1 MTIRHSDQLHG
12 LPRNL
17 PLYLWSDLSQL
28 STLRGL
34 YAAYSAYCHFVY
46 VYVQKYGSFL
56 WNSGVQSGNYSFLW
70 FIKGISISRSLGKY
84 LEQKPLWTPD
94 LSSGDW
100 MACGACTTFS
110 SSPSASKVLHLVL
123 LKASILKS
131 SHKWDPALRLPNWI
145 AALLKCFVLL
155 HGERLEVLDTITT
168 DYIFTQAPANK
179 SKFKPVVR
187 YQQYTNSTGPT
198 SDHLRSGLQL
208 IFMFTKKL
216 YTCAVGININ
226 THKHWRWVTRQF
238 QSISWINLNLPG
250 TNKMVQ
256 CLEMLDLQSR

>member
-1 MTIRHSDQLHG
+1 MVYQRHFDFKVIG
-12 LPRNL
+12 EIFGAKAFM
-17 PLYLWSDLSQL
+17 DA
-28 STLRGL
+28 G
-34 YAAYSAYCHFVY
+34 
-46 VYVQKYGSFL
+46 
-56 WNSGVQSGNYSFLW
+56 
-70 FIKGISISRSLGKY
+70 
-84 LEQKPLWTPD
+84 

-100 MACGACTTFS
+100 MACGACTTSS

-198 SDHLRSGLQL
+198 SDHLRSGLRL

-216 YTCAVGININ
+216 YTMRRWNQ
-226 THKHWRWVTRQF
+226 HKHAQTLTVSHYTIPWSFESPRY
-238 QSISWINLNLPG
+238 
-250 TNKMVQ
+250 K
-256 CLEMLDLQSR
+256 